1 MSAPKL
7 WPGSCGTERDD
18 RLPVGCKVGCKIG
31 PAVRVLYPSD
41 AGGALTDEAELAP
54 LPEERAVVE
63 RLRQGDRAAA
73 ATLYVWYGTPL
84 FREIILP
91 RLPNR
96 EQAEDVL
103 RDTFKAVLERIEQY
117 HPEDNKSIYFWLRRI
132 AINRATDVHRAD
144 QRARRLES
152 ALEAETRIASEGPN
166 DPADALETE
175 DTRAQI
181 EGALATLNPRYAE
194 ALQLRLLQDLPRE
207 ECAARMGVTV
217 GNFDV
222 ILHRASAAFRKAYTP
237 HVDAPT

>member
-7 WPGSCGTERDD
+7 WPGSCGTEHDD
-18 RLPVGCKVGCKIG
+18 RPPVGCKVGCKIG

-144 QRARRLES
+144 QRARHAVVHLR
-152 ALEAETRIASEGPN
+152 GWV
-166 DPADALETE
+166 DV
-175 DTRAQI
+175 
-181 EGALATLNPRYAE
+181 GARG
-194 ALQLRLLQDLPRE
+194 RE
-207 ECAARMGVTV
+207 V
-217 GNFDV
+217 
-222 ILHRASAAFRKAYTP
+222 SAACLHTP
-237 HVDAPT
+237 PYLPPAPLSSHAPLRNTAH